1 MSDPISEGDL
11 NEIRK
16 AIFAG
21 RKIEAIKLYREFS
34 GLGLKEA
41 KDAVE
46 EIERKLRRESPGRFV
61 VDEPTPEKESQP
73 NAQPTKSVPGVQV
86 GKGCF
91 GMFAVIALAAILA
104 LVVLAF
110 WH

>member
-11 NEIRK
+11 NEIRE

-21 RKIEAIKLYREFS
+21 QKIAAIKLHRKYS
-34 GLGLKEA
+34 GLGLREA

-46 EIERKLRRESPGRFV
+46 EMERKLRAESPGRFLV
-61 VDEPTPEKESQP
+61 HEPEGGEQQG
-73 NAQPTKSVPGVQV
+73 AQPTKSVPGVQV

-91 GMFAVIALAAILA
+91 GMFAVIALSAILA
-104 LVVLAF
+104 LVVLAV